1 MESATLTS
9 PREKP
14 GLLARLRAVPHR
26 VWARC
31 GFALLCVGAAI
42 GFLVYPTYPN
52 YDSAYSLIWG
62 RELLDG
68 ALPSFDAYR
77 TPTEHPL
84 AVAFGALLAPLG
96 DAAPRVWLA
105 STVFAFCLL
114 VAGVYRLGGAAFTPA
129 VGAVAALLVLSRLDY
144 AFLAAR
150 GYIDIPYLAMV
161 IWAAALE
168 TERTRSGPP
177 TRAVWI
183 LLTLAGLLR
192 PEAWILLGA
201 YWLWCNL
208 PTLRATA
215 TRHRG
220 TTDGPSPTISRPSTR
235 SGGGGA
241 AALRTALIAAI
252 APVLWALTDLVVTGD
267 ALFSLRHT
275 STLANDLQRTKPASE
290 APGFALHSLTGTL
303 KWPVLAGALLGL
315 VLALVFARRRA
326 AILLT
331 LTASGL
337 ITFGAIA
344 VAGLSVIDRYLAVT
358 ALGLLVFAGFAI
370 AGFTTLPANHRARRP
385 WIAVAITVAVGGAAF
400 TATHLHPGYIDRELT
415 IRRELRQELA
425 RLVTTPAFAQA
436 RRCGPVT
443 VPNHKLIP
451 DTRWVLHAGAGAV
464 LARSGLPDF
473 GRRARGVHVFV
484 SGATMLTNPTYGPFV
499 GGSRDDARIQVPGPG
514 LRLIDRSDHFLAYAS
529 C

>member
-9 PREKP
+9 PRGKP
-14 GLLARLRAVPHR
+14 GLLARLRAVPER
-26 VWARC
+26 AWARS
-31 GFALLCVGAAI
+31 GFALLCIGAAI
-42 GFLVYPTYPN
+42 GYLVYPTYPN

-84 AVAFGALLAPLG
+84 AVAFGAVLAPLG

-105 STVFAFCLL
+105 VTVFAFCLL
-114 VAGVYRLGGAAFTPA
+114 VAGVYRLGRAAFTPW
-129 VGAVAALLVLSRLDY
+129 VGAIAALLVLSRLDY

-161 IWAAALE
+161 AWAAALE
-168 TERTRSGPP
+168 TEKPRRGG
-177 TRAVWI
+177 AVWV

-192 PEAWILLGA
+192 PEAWILLA
-201 YWLWCNL
+201 TYWLWCNL
-208 PTLRATA
+208 PTR
-215 TRHRG
+215 RG
-220 TTDGPSPTISRPSTR
+220 
-235 SGGGGA
+235 SGVA
-241 AALRTALIAAI
+241 VRTALVAAI
-252 APVLWALTDLVVTGD
+252 APVTWALTDLLATGD

-275 STLANDLQRTKPASE
+275 SSLANDLQRTKPASE

-303 KWPVLAGALLGL
+303 KWPVLVGAMLGL
-315 VLALVFARRRA
+315 GLALAFARRRA
-326 AILLT
+326 AVLLAV
-331 LTASGL
+331 TASGL
-337 ITFGAIA
+337 LTFGAIA

-358 ALGLLVFAGFAI
+358 ALGLLVFAGLAI
-370 AGFTTLPANHRARRP
+370 AGFTVLPESHPARRP
-385 WIAVAITVAVGGAAF
+385 WIVAALIVALGGAAF

-415 IRRELRQELA
+415 TRRELRQELA
-425 RLVTTPAFAQA
+425 RLVTTPAFALA
-436 RRCGPVT
+436 NRCGPVT

-451 DTRWVLHAGAGAV
+451 DTRWILHADADAV
-464 LARSGLPDF
+464 LARSSLSAF
-473 GRRARGVHVFV
+473 GQRTRGVQVFV
-484 SGATMLTNPTYGPFV
+484 TGPAMLINPTYGPYV

-514 LRLIDRSDHFLAYAS
+514 LRLIDRSAHFLAYAS

>member
-9 PREKP
+9 PRKQP
-14 GLLARLRAVPHR
+14 GLLGRLRAVPER
-26 VWARC
+26 AWARS
-31 GFALLCVGAAI
+31 GFALLCIGAAI
-42 GFLVYPTYPN
+42 GYLVYPAYPN

-84 AVAFGALLAPLG
+84 AVAFGAVLAPLG

-105 STVFAFCLL
+105 VTVFAFCLL
-114 VAGVYRLGGAAFTPA
+114 VAGVYRLGRAAFTPW

-161 IWAAALE
+161 AWAAALE
-168 TERTRSGPP
+168 TEKPRRGA
-177 TRAVWI
+177 AVWV

-201 YWLWCNL
+201 YWLWCTL
-208 PTLRATA
+208 PDR
-215 TRHRG
+215 RG
-220 TTDGPSPTISRPSTR
+220 TTDGRSATISRPSTR
-235 SGGGGA
+235 SGGGV
-241 AALRTALIAAI
+241 ALRTALIAAI
-252 APVLWALTDLVVTGD
+252 APAVWALTDLLATGD

-303 KWPVLAGALLGL
+303 KWPVLLGALLGL
-315 VLALVFARRRA
+315 VLALAFARRRA
-326 AILLT
+326 AILLA

-337 ITFGAIA
+337 VTFGLIA
-344 VAGLSVIDRYLAVT
+344 AAGLSVIDRYLAVT

-370 AGFTTLPANHRARRP
+370 AGFTVLPGNHPARRP
-385 WIAVAITVAVGGAAF
+385 WIAAALTVALGGAAF

-415 IRRELRQELA
+415 TRRELRQELA
-425 RLVTTPAFAQA
+425 RLVTTPAFALA
-436 RRCGPVT
+436 SRCGPVT
-443 VPNHKLIP
+443 VPSHKLIP
-451 DTRWVLHAGAGAV
+451 DTRWVLHADADAV
-464 LARSGLPDF
+464 LARSSLPQF
-473 GRRARGVHVFV
+473 GQRTRGVHVFV
-484 SGATMLTNPTYGPFV
+484 TGPEMLTNSTYGPFV
-499 GGSRDDARIQVPGPG
+499 GGSRDDARIQVPGPE
-514 LRLIDRSDHFLAYAS
+514 LRLIDRSAHFLAYAS